1 MVGQRL
7 RAAQRVAER
16 LRGAAEQFPFE
27 TGSTPRIGLTV
38 SIGLSFWLDSE
49 ALELALRR
57 ADDALYGAKAAGRNR
72 VRVAAEQGA

>member
-16 LRGAAEQFPFE
+16 LRGAVERRPFE
-27 TGSTPRIGLTV
+27 TGSTLRIALTV

-57 ADDALYGAKAAGRNR
+57 ADDALYGTKAAGRNR
-72 VRVAAEQGA
+72 VEVAPEQVA